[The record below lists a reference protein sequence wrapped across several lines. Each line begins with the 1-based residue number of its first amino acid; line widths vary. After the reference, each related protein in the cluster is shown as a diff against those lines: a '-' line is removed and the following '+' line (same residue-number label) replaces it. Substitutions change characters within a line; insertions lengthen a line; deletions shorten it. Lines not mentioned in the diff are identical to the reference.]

1 MDYAKVIYDTYYS
14 YMYEKY
20 PDWFED
26 QGPFELLHEEERE
39 AFKLAA
45 LEVIRE
51 YIKNC
56 PL

>member
-14 YMYEKY
+14 YMYEKF

-26 QGPFELLHEEERE
+26 QGPFELLHKDEQE

-45 LEVIRE
+45 IEVIRQ